1 MLVLSFKEC
10 CISSI
15 TNVSSAVPSLFYK
28 HSTHTQAEFGTESVI
43 YAQSLL
49 ICVGR
54 WQSAE
59 AKKYS
64 EKRVKVKPLDVF
76 NVAAGSWTV
85 YTINAFLNG

>member
-15 TNVSSAVPSLFYK
+15 TNASSAAPSLFYK

-59 AKKYS
+59 AKNIQKS
-64 EKRVKVKPLDVF
+64 VLRLSHWMCLMLLQARGQCTPVTRF
-76 NVAAGSWTV
+76 
-85 YTINAFLNG
+85 

>member
-1 MLVLSFKEC
+1 MSVLQYPPFS
-10 CISSI
+10 
-15 TNVSSAVPSLFYK
+15 TNIP
-28 HSTHTQAEFGTESVI
+28 HIQQAEFGTESVI

-64 EKRVKVKPLDVF
+64 EKCVTVKPLDVF

-85 YTINAFLNG
+85 YTSNVFLNG